1 QNGERKERARGCKAI
16 AIKGSFVRIGTV
28 DSQRV
33 RLCWGLLTELV
44 RTLGCHKFRI
54 DMRQEPY
61 RHSWESQLRSMVT
74 WVYGL
79 RVDSCWNTLT
89 ESHFPSI
96 SFIFQTYNHGKILG
110 PTTRTSV
117 ALELGPPLNMAA
129 DGPSD

>member
-1 QNGERKERARGCKAI
+1 
-16 AIKGSFVRIGTV
+16 
-28 DSQRV
+28 
-33 RLCWGLLTELV
+33 
-44 RTLGCHKFRI
+44 
-54 DMRQEPY
+54 MRQEPSQ
-61 RHSWESQLRSMVT
+61 HSWESQLRSMVT

-89 ESHFPSI
+89 ESHFPSV
-96 SFIFQTYNHGKILG
+96 SFIFQHLG

>member
-1 QNGERKERARGCKAI
+1 
-16 AIKGSFVRIGTV
+16 
-28 DSQRV
+28 
-33 RLCWGLLTELV
+33 
-44 RTLGCHKFRI
+44 
-54 DMRQEPY
+54 MRQEPS

-89 ESHFPSI
+89 ESHFPS
-96 SFIFQTYNHGKILG
+96 LG